1 MKKENS
7 IRIIY
12 AVGVLILVLLIS
24 TAFLENIRDHESINA
39 SKVVEL
45 KSAIASSDTQL
56 TNIIEIATTSKYIS
70 VFFLVIICIVFSRKA
85 KKSIKKQKSL
95 TEKVE
100 EANVLLEVR
109 LEECASERLKLV
121 EQVEQCKENKS
132 DNIEVT
138 ETLVTPVTLD
148 YDALRPLLE
157 NLKKHLI
164 DNDKQALELYKK
176 VVKKV
181 KGTEIEWKFTRM
193 ESYIM
198 VYDFNSALDL
208 FKEATRFNK

>member
-1 MKKENS
+1 MKKDNS

-12 AVGVLILVLLIS
+12 AVGVLILVLFIS

-39 SKVVEL
+39 GKVMEL

-56 TNIIEIATTSKYIS
+56 TNIIEIANISKDIS
-70 VFFLVIICIVFSRKA
+70 VCFLVLICLVFSRKTQ
-85 KKSIKKQKSL
+85 KSIKKQNSI
-95 TEKVE
+95 TEEVE
-100 EANVLLEVR
+100 SSNILLEAR
-109 LEECASERLKLV
+109 LEECASDYRKLV
-121 EQVEQCKENKS
+121 EQSQENES
-132 DNIEVT
+132 DNKEVT

-148 YDALRPLLE
+148 YEALRPLLD

-164 DNDKQALELYKK
+164 DNDRQALGIYKK
-176 VVKKV
+176 VVEKV

-198 VYDFNSALDL
+198 ANEFDSALDL
-208 FKEATRFNK
+208 FEEATRFNK

>member
-1 MKKENS
+1 MYMKKDNS

-12 AVGVLILVLLIS
+12 AVGVLILVLFIS

-39 SKVVEL
+39 GKVMEL

-56 TNIIEIATTSKYIS
+56 TNIIEIANISKDIS
-70 VFFLVIICIVFSRKA
+70 VCFLVLICLVFSRKTQ
-85 KKSIKKQKSL
+85 KSIKKQNSI
-95 TEKVE
+95 TEEVE
-100 EANVLLEVR
+100 AANILLEAR
-109 LEECASERLKLV
+109 LEECASDYRKLV
-121 EQVEQCKENKS
+121 EQSKENESNNK
-132 DNIEVT
+132 EVT

-148 YDALRPLLE
+148 YEALRPLLD

-164 DNDKQALELYKK
+164 DNDRQALGIYKK
-176 VVKKV
+176 VVEKV

-198 VYDFNSALDL
+198 ANEFDSALDL
-208 FKEATRFNK
+208 FEEATRFNK